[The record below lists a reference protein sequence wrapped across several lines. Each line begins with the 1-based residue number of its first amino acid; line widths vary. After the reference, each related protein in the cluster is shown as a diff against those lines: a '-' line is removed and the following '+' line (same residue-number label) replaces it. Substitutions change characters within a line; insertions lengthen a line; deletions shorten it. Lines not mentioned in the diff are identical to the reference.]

1 MSEKITLKSIFYNLQ
16 KQMVQKLSSDREIIF
31 HAPTKGA
38 ATELNWIEWLKKYL
52 PNRYQVDQAF
62 IIDSN
67 GRFSEQIDLVIYDQQ
82 YSPFVFNQDGAIY
95 IPAESVYGVFEIKQE
110 LDKANFEYAEKK
122 IKSVRLLNRTSAPIV
137 QASGRIDN
145 PKLPFHIIG
154 GILTLTTKW
163 TDVFGEPFQNCISD
177 TEDNAMIDMGCCLEK
192 GSFIIK
198 YESDSYSFETSS
210 ADESLIYFFLKL
222 LMKLQEL
229 GTVPALDISAY
240 GRALDSI

>member
-1 MSEKITLKSIFYNLQ
+1 MSDKPTLKKIFHNLQ
-16 KQMVQKLSSDREIIF
+16 KQMIQKLSSDREIIF
-31 HAPTKGA
+31 HAPAKGT
-38 ATELNWIEWLKKYL
+38 ATELNWIDWLKKYL

-95 IPAESVYGVFEIKQE
+95 IPAESVYAVFEIKQE
-110 LDKANFEYAEKK
+110 LNKFNFEYATDK

-145 PKLPFHIIG
+145 PRKPFNIIG
-154 GILTLTTKW
+154 GILTLTTSW
-163 TDVFGEPFQNCISD
+163 VDIFGEPFQNCIESTD
-177 TEDNAMIDMGCCLEK
+177 DNSKIDMGCCLEK

-198 YESDSYSFETSS
+198 YESESYSFETSS
-210 ADESLIYFFLKL
+210 EDETLIYYFLKL
-222 LMKLQEL
+222 LTKLQEL
-229 GTVPALDISAY
+229 GTVPALDINAY

>member
-1 MSEKITLKSIFYNLQ
+1 MANQPTLKDIFYNLQ
-16 KQMVQKLSSDREIIF
+16 KQMIQKLSSDREIIF
-31 HAPTKGA
+31 HAPTKGG
-38 ATELNWIEWLKKYL
+38 ATELNWIDWLKKYL

-95 IPAESVYGVFEIKQE
+95 IPAESVYAVFEIKQE
-110 LDKANFEYAEKK
+110 LDKANFEYATDK

-145 PKLPFHIIG
+145 PKKPFHIIG
-154 GILTLTTKW
+154 GILTLTTSW
-163 TDVFGEPFQNCISD
+163 NDVFGEPFQNCISETD
-177 TEDNAMIDMGCCLEK
+177 ELSRIDMGCCLEK
-192 GSFIIK
+192 GSFLIK
-198 YESDSYSFETSS
+198 YDSESYSFETSS
-210 ADESLIYFFLKL
+210 DDESLIYFFLKL
-222 LMKLQEL
+222 LSKLQEL
-229 GTVPALDISAY
+229 GTVPALDINAY